1 MKDHYTIANNLTAI
15 WRRTRDRADKA
26 AADGETLKAAVL
38 THDAA
43 RLAER
48 AAKDYAIAGYSF
60 SAAYAREDASK
71 LFKLSDDLRKQ
82 ES

>member
-48 AAKDYAIAGYSF
+48 AAKDYAIAGYNSM
-60 SAAYAREDASK
+60 AAYAREDATE
-71 LFKLSDDLRKQ
+71 LFKRYDDLRQ